1 MTTLRRSTTALV
13 MALALGAGGSA
24 EAGWFLE
31 GPSLPFV
38 HQNGATGRLSLPEIM
53 AAGVGFADLDG
64 DGRLDLILVDGGSLD
79 DAGAGRRDLLLR
91 NLGVDPSAGLRFEP
105 FSPLPAPRG
114 YGMGVAAGDIDD
126 DGDIDLVL
134 TGLFGDQ
141 LLRNRGDG
149 RFDDVSAGA
158 GLTGTS
164 EWSTAA
170 ILADIDG
177 DRDLDLWLGRYVVF
191 EPGREPKCFAPSSRL
206 DYCGPAAF
214 PPTPDVL
221 LLNRGDGTF
230 VDASA
235 GWGLARVKAPGLGG
249 VALDAGQGAPLSLY
263 VANDGAPNHLW
274 TRGQVDDG
282 AVMAGVAVNVGGRPE
297 AGMGV
302 VAADLDG
309 DLDEDIVVT
318 HLAQETHTIYI
329 NQGDG
334 FFLDRTA
341 ISGIG
346 PPSLAQTGFGICALD
361 ANLDRIPDLIVANGA
376 VRLVESRVAAGLP
389 PLAERP
395 QLFIGVGGGR
405 FRLATV
411 EEAGPFF
418 DEEIV
423 ARGLACGDVDG
434 DGDTDVLIGVN
445 GGRPR
450 LLLGQ
455 ARERG
460 ARSLAV
466 SVKRRPGGSDELGA
480 AVTLVTD
487 RGSRMGRIRA
497 DGSYL
502 AAHEPKLIF
511 ALAAEEQPISLEVT
525 TSDAMRETFRLEPGI
540 EFVTVIRGT
549 GKAKP

>member
-1 MTTLRRSTTALV
+1 L
-13 MALALGAGGSA
+13 LAVVVAVVAGGPA
-24 EAGWFLE
+24 YGAGWFLE
-31 GPSLPFV
+31 GPELAFV
-38 HQNGATGRLSLPEIM
+38 HEDGATGRLSLPEM
-53 AAGVGFADLDG
+53 MGGGVGFADLDN
-64 DGRLDLILVDGGSLD
+64 DGRLDVILVDSGGLD
-79 DAGAGRRDLLLR
+79 PGGPPRRDALLR
-91 NLGVDPSAGLRFEP
+91 NLGLDSKGQPRFEP
-105 FSPLPAPRG
+105 FPPLAPGRG
-114 YGMGVAAGDIDD
+114 YGMGVATGDIDD

-149 RFDDVSAGA
+149 RFEDVSARA
-158 GLTGTS
+158 GLDGKS
-164 EWSTAA
+164 DWSTAA
-170 ILADIDG
+170 VLADLDG
-177 DRDLDLWLGRYVVF
+177 DGDLDLWLGRYVGF
-191 EPGREPKCFAPSSRL
+191 ERGREPKCYAPSSRL

-214 PPTPDVL
+214 APASDVL
-221 LLNRGDGTF
+221 MLNRGDGTF
-230 VDASA
+230 VDASE

-249 VALDAGQGAPLSLY
+249 VVLDAGQGAPLSLY

-309 DLDEDIVVT
+309 DLDEDLVIT
-318 HLAQETHTIYI
+318 HLAQETHTVYI

-346 PPSLAQTGFGICALD
+346 PASLAQTGFGICALD
-361 ANLDRIPDLIVANGA
+361 ANLDRIPDLVVANGA
-376 VRLVESRVAAGLP
+376 VRLVEARVAAGLP

-395 QLFIGVGGGR
+395 QLFLGLGDGR

-418 DEEIV
+418 AEEIV
-423 ARGLACGDVDG
+423 GRGLACGDVDG

-445 GGRPR
+445 GDRPR

-460 ARSLAV
+460 GRSLGV
-466 SVKRRPGGSDELGA
+466 LVKRRSGGPDELGA

-487 RGSRMGRIRA
+487 QGARMGRIRT

-511 ALAAEEQPISLEVT
+511 ALGPGERPISLEVSM
-525 TSDAMRETFRLEPGI
+525 SDGTRETFGLEPGV
-540 EFVTVIRGT
+540 ESVVVVRGT
-549 GKAKP
+549 GKAKR